1 LTSGPGDP
9 ATRFTARRS
18 VAPPLVAVPAYLLRA
33 GRVRGWADSASAV
46 PDAYTDALRRAGL
59 RPVMLAPAERGSA
72 AEILEP
78 FAGLVLLGGG
88 DVDPARYGGPAHPAI
103 YGVESERDELE
114 LSLAGAA
121 VHGGLPLLAICRGL
135 QVLDVA
141 LGGTL
146 VPHLPDRAD
155 LAEHGRPSTAG
166 GAAVHDVLI
175 DHGSRLAAAVGGRW
189 LSDCVSIHHQ
199 AVDRLAEPLVV
210 TARSGD
216 GVIEAVETA
225 PGGDWLLA
233 VQWHPE
239 RTAAVDRR
247 QQAIFDAFGAAVR
260 RTRPAP
266 ECPSPSA

>member
-1 LTSGPGDP
+1 
-9 ATRFTARRS
+9 
-18 VAPPLVAVPAYLLRA
+18 
-33 GRVRGWADSASAV
+33 
-46 PDAYTDALRRAGL
+46 
-59 RPVMLAPAERGSA
+59 MLAPAEQGSA

-88 DVDPARYGGPAHPAI
+88 DVDPARYGGPPHPAV
-103 YGVESERDELE
+103 YGVEPKRDELE
-114 LSLAGAA
+114 LSLAEAA
-121 VHGGLPLLAICRGL
+121 VRRGLPLLAICRGL

-146 VPHLPDRAD
+146 VPHLSDVAD
-155 LAEHGRPSTAG
+155 LAEHGRPSTES
-166 GAAVHDVLI
+166 GASVHDVLI
-175 DHGSRLAAAVGGRW
+175 DHGSRLAAAVGDGW

-210 TARSGD
+210 TARSRD

-225 PGGDWLLA
+225 PGGAWVLA

-260 RTRPAP
+260 RTLPASQ
-266 ECPSPSA
+266 CPSPPPVPSA